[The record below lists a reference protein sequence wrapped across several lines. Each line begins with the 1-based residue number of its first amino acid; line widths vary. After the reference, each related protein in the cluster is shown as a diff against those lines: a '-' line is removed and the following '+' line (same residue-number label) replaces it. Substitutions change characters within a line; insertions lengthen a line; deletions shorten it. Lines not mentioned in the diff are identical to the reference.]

1 MHKASKMQ
9 SAAIHHGKGPAIVI
23 AGPGSGKTFTIIQ
36 RILYLIQNLKVNPEK
51 ILTITFTKAAATEM
65 QQRYLKELSD
75 NLCPWHINQPV
86 RFGTFHSICYF
97 IIKETGLMNNY
108 SLIKE
113 SEKRKIIEMLLQ
125 NQNIEDAHDYDAVTK
140 VLEAISRKKN
150 LLKTSLPLNLTEVQF
165 RKIEDDYEDMLKQ
178 QRLLDFDD
186 MILKCL
192 SFLKTNHEFCGKWQ
206 KMFEYILVDEFQDI
220 NEPQYQVIKL
230 LSASS
235 RNLFAVGDDDQ
246 AIYGFRGA
254 APEIMLRFQRDFPD
268 AVQYL
273 LTENYRSG
281 NCIVDF
287 ADKVIKRSNHRF
299 SKTVYPVKR
308 GGRIFICFKESRR
321 EEELQLLSDINRIS
335 KENQKLSAVIV
346 RTNLEVFQ
354 YTALLKQHDISVKEA
369 KTKENDIFHHYIM
382 EDISAFLR
390 FCKEGCHRSDF
401 IKIMNKPNMYLS
413 RMALTGEIITVEK
426 LTGYYKYNTEM
437 TDKINRFFA
446 HCQAASGLS
455 PSLAVRYFRKIIGY
469 DNYLRDRTDNENEQY
484 HLLKIADN
492 IQEHFKKMKPC
503 EKTDEFLKRIRDMDN
518 SGCKNKPQTELPGIS
533 VITMHAAKGLEF
545 HSVFLPDLNEGII
558 PGKNVKTPEETEEE
572 RRLLYVAI
580 TRAEDSLYLYYTRER
595 NRKLTRFLEGI
606 IPQHQ

>member
-36 RILYLIQNLKVNPEK
+36 RILHLIQNLKVNPEK
-51 ILTITFTKAAATEM
+51 ILTITFTKAAAMEM

-75 NLCPWHINQPV
+75 NLCLWHINQPV

-150 LLKTSLPLNLTEVQF
+150 LLKTSLPLNLTEMQF
-165 RKIEDDYEDMLKQ
+165 YKIEDSYEDMLKQ
-178 QRLLDFDD
+178 LKLLDFDD

-192 SFLKTNHEFCGKWQ
+192 SFLKTNHEFCRKWQ
-206 KMFEYILVDEFQDI
+206 NKFEYILVDEFQDI
-220 NEPQYQVIKL
+220 NEPQYLVIKL
-230 LSASS
+230 LSALS

-254 APEIMLRFQRDFPD
+254 VPEIMLRFQKDFPD

-299 SKTVYPVKR
+299 PKTVYPVKR
-308 GGRIFICFKESRR
+308 GGQIFICFKESRR
-321 EEELQLLSDINRIS
+321 EEELQLLSDIKRLS
-335 KENQKLSAVIV
+335 KEEQKLSAVIV

-369 KTKENDIFHHYIM
+369 KVRENDIFHHYII

-390 FCKEGCHRSDF
+390 FCKEGCHRGDF

-413 RMALTGEIITVEK
+413 RMALTDEIITVEK
-426 LTGYYKYNTEM
+426 LTGYYKYNPEM
-437 TDKINRFFA
+437 TDKIKRFFA

-455 PSLAVRYFRKIIGY
+455 PSIAVKYFRKIMGY
-469 DNYLRDRTDNENEQY
+469 DNYLRARTENENEQY

-492 IQEHFKKMKPC
+492 VQEHFKKMKPC
-503 EKTDEFLKRIRDMDN
+503 EKTDEFLKRIRDIDN
-518 SGCKNKPQTELPGIS
+518 GGCKNKPQAELTGIS

-558 PGKNVKTPEETEEE
+558 PGKNVKMPEETEEE

-580 TRAEDSLYLYYTRER
+580 TRAEDSLYLYYTKER

-606 IPQHQ
+606 IPQYQ

>member
-9 SAAIHHGKGPAIVI
+9 SSAIHHGNGPAIVI

-36 RILYLIQNLKVNPEK
+36 RILYLIQSLKVSPEK
-51 ILTITFTKAAATEM
+51 ILTITFTKAAAMEM

-75 NLCPWHINQPV
+75 NPRYQQINQSV
-86 RFGTFHSICYF
+86 CFGTFHSICYF
-97 IIKETGLMNNY
+97 IIKESGLMNNY

-113 SEKRKIIEMLLQ
+113 LDKRKIIEMLLQ
-125 NQNIEDAHDYDAVTK
+125 NQNIEEAHDYDAVTR

-150 LLKTSLPLNLTEVQF
+150 LLKTVPPLNMTAGQFCKTEY
-165 RKIEDDYEDMLKQ
+165 DYEDMLKQ
-178 QRLLDFDD
+178 QKLLDFDD

-192 SFLKTNHEFCGKWQ
+192 SILKKNSEFCRKWQ
-206 KMFEYILVDEFQDI
+206 KMFEYILIDEFQDI

-230 LSASS
+230 LSAPS

-254 APEIMLRFQRDFPD
+254 APEIMLRFQRDFPGTE
-268 AVQYL
+268 QYL

-287 ADKVIKRSNHRF
+287 ADKMIRRSNNRF
-299 SKTVYPVKR
+299 SKMIYPVKR
-308 GGRIFICFKESRR
+308 GGQIHICFKESRR
-321 EEELQLLSDINRIS
+321 EEELQLLSDLNGIS
-335 KENQKLSAVIV
+335 REEQKRSAVIV

-354 YTALLKQHDISVKEA
+354 YTALLKRHHISVKQT

-382 EDISAFLR
+382 EDTCAFLR
-390 FCKEGCHRSDF
+390 FCKEGYHRSDF

-413 RMALTGEIITVEK
+413 RMALTGEIVTGEN
-426 LTGYYKYNTEM
+426 LAGYYRYNTEM
-437 TDKINRFFA
+437 ANKIKRLFDNFRT
-446 HCQAASGLS
+446 AAGLS
-455 PSLAVRYFRKIIGY
+455 PALAVRYFRKIIGY
-469 DNYLRDRTDNENEQY
+469 DDYLRSRTENENEQE
-484 HLLKIADN
+484 HLLKIADD

-503 EKTDEFLKRIRDMDN
+503 EKTDEFLKRSKAMDN
-518 SGCKNKPQTELPGIS
+518 SDNNKMKTEIPGIS

-595 NRKLTRFLEGI
+595 NRRLTRFLEGI
-606 IPQHQ
+606 IPPNQ